1 MTDKDHNPSST
12 HPPLPPTPEDEQFAR
27 LRLLRSRR
35 VGIST
40 YKRLLAEHGTAQKA
54 LAALPEVARAA
65 GVEGYRPCPEGVAEA
80 ELRAARRLGARLIGL
95 EEALYPPLLAA
106 LEDAPPLLWALG
118 DPSLLARPMV
128 ALVGARN
135 ASSLGTRMARALAR
149 DLGEMGYVV
158 VSGLARGIDA
168 AAHRAAL
175 ESGTIAVQAG
185 GVDILYPSENA
196 DLARQIGTTGL
207 RLSEQPIGLHPM
219 ARHFPSRNR
228 IISGLCRAT
237 LVVEAAARSGS
248 LITARGALDQ
258 GREVLAVP
266 GHPFDARAAGC
277 NMLIR
282 DGAGLIRSA
291 ADLEEVL
298 GGLEAVQAEAEGA
311 EGAALRAEGA
321 AVAEA
326 RPAEEA
332 RLAEEEKATAE
343 DPAPPDA
350 RNRTADLHLQIL
362 DRLGPSPVAEDQLIR
377 DLARGAE
384 QVAPALVDLELEGR
398 IQRRPGGLLSKVV

>member
-1 MTDKDHNPSST
+1 
-12 HPPLPPTPEDEQFAR
+12 
-27 LRLLRSRR
+27 LRSRR

-298 GGLEAVQAEAEGA
+298 GGLEAAQAEAEGA
-311 EGAALRAEGA
+311 EGAAPGAEGA

-326 RPAEEA
+326 RRAEETRPAEKEN
-332 RLAEEEKATAE
+332 TAE
-343 DPAPPDA
+343 PPNRHD
-350 RNRTADLHLQIL
+350 RTADLHLQIL